1 MSESAARPILKKYQ
15 AAVPVGNGRCV
26 WPRGRARRFGWS
38 SARGQILDSGMGDHR
53 RPFKHRLGRS
63 TAPANCCQPHSPSRR
78 CGRGEAKQR
87 RSWSPMTSWR
97 TTGMTCALSLW
108 KHAGSVWRGC
118 YGPRTR
124 GWRRHPAQRG
134 VVSALMGGS
143 RRTTFERLQQ
153 AVPSAVS
160 LTEDMRGH
168 RSSEFQKVSFRKFTD
183 NVRCVS
189 LAPSQFATALGTSR
203 RTFLSP

>member
-1 MSESAARPILKKYQ
+1 MGDACGPRTRSAIWVVFRKGANP
-15 AAVPVGNGRCV
+15 
-26 WPRGRARRFGWS
+26 
-38 SARGQILDSGMGDHR
+38 DSGMGDHR

-118 YGPRTR
+118 YRVVTR
-124 GWRRHPAQRG
+124 RCAMTSNSVKRSPATARRSSVTRAGWTSKASSR
-134 VVSALMGGS
+134 SALVRATSANGHAWLKTKNRNFEAAMNCRLG
-143 RRTTFERLQQ
+143 RRPDQYLRWMQILLAASSQSARL
-153 AVPSAVS
+153 
-160 LTEDMRGH
+160 
-168 RSSEFQKVSFRKFTD
+168 
-183 NVRCVS
+183 
-189 LAPSQFATALGTSR
+189 
-203 RTFLSP
+203 